1 MLCREIGLKFCCCA
15 GAILMGEWVARLLS
29 MKYFPRVSVWISYSE
44 FVDNERPSNGDT
56 KFSICSA
63 LNWRLSVA

>member
-1 MLCREIGLKFCCCA
+1 M
-15 GAILMGEWVARLLS
+15 ARLLS
-29 MKYFPRVSVWISYSE
+29 IKYFPRVSVWISNSE